1 LVALLNLAHL
11 QGQQGQFAAAQ
22 RTLSQAQGLGG
33 GGEASSAIALEAAS
47 LYAHSLAQGKSL
59 PNAANELRQR
69 LAELEAAGE
78 QSPRFFT
85 LQAQAALVQDVKSN
99 PKAPQQAAEAL
110 AKTLSANPH
119 FVPALV
125 QAGKLYTQN
134 RQWQAAKAVLAQAYD
149 LAPHF
154 PPTLDA
160 LAVLMQALHEPQQAI
175 AWANKAEL
183 VDVAPTTPT
192 QRTRLLASQYEQLG
206 DAKQAATLYQSL
218 QQQAPN
224 DPTLA
229 LKIAT
234 QLEQS
239 GQQPAAIA
247 AYRQAMQHNPHFLQ
261 QWQHQAEVLIANQ
274 QPQQALP
281 LLQKI
286 LVLAPT
292 HEAALQ
298 ALLLT
303 QQLAQ
308 RDKQPTQPELIAGL
322 LAALKGPAPQG
333 TLADDWQLMRLKA
346 KRLQANGALTPALS
360 EGLAAMR
367 QSPLPWVKAEACF
380 WLGCTLHTE
389 PGWEEGWSQLP
400 QGGGLSPAQRTAL
413 GLRWQ
418 ALRFN
423 QGAFDVLA
431 ALLRDAPHTKG
442 IDAGV
447 VQPAWWALQQ
457 LKTQSVEALGQVET
471 LLAVK
476 VDKRNVAVWQ
486 QQQVALGQRLAVLA
500 QQDPANPVLAQARH
514 RLQEATAG
522 KVRGA
527 AHPFKTRW
535 GG

>member
-1 LVALLNLAHL
+1 MAEDSKVNQKAL
-11 QGQQGQFAAAQ
+11 
-22 RTLSQAQGLGG
+22 
-33 GGEASSAIALEAAS
+33 
-47 LYAHSLAQGKSL
+47 
-59 PNAANELRQR
+59 
-69 LAELEAAGE
+69 
-78 QSPRFFT
+78 
-85 LQAQAALVQDVKSN
+85 
-99 PKAPQQAAEAL
+99 QQAAEAL
-110 AKTLSANPH
+110 AQALSANPH

-160 LAVLMQALHEPQQAI
+160 LAVLMQALHEPEKAI
-175 AWANKAEL
+175 AWANKAER
-183 VDVAPTTPT
+183 VDMAPTAPT

-206 DAKQAATLYQSL
+206 DAKQAASLYQSL

-224 DPTLA
+224 DPALT

-239 GQQPAAIA
+239 GQQPAAIT
-247 AYRQAMQHNPHFLQ
+247 AYRQAMRQDPHFLQ
-261 QWQHQAEVLIANQ
+261 QWQHQAEALIANQ

-292 HEAALQ
+292 HEPALQ

-322 LAALKGPAPQG
+322 AAALKGPTPQG
-333 TLADDWQLMRLKA
+333 TLRDDWQLMRLKV
-346 KRLQANGALTPALS
+346 KLLQTNGSLTPALA
-360 EGLAAMR
+360 EGLQGLR

-400 QGGGLSPAQRTAL
+400 QLPNGGLTPAQRTAL

-431 ALLRDAPHTKG
+431 SLLRDAPHTKG
-442 IDAGV
+442 IELSV

-457 LKTQSVEALGQVET
+457 LKTQSVEALEQVET

-486 QQQVALGQRLAVLA
+486 QQQVALGQRLALLA
-500 QQDPANPVLAQARH
+500 QQDTANPVLAQARH